1 MPTKSHTTKVV
12 SENTLLPPAH
22 TNLVGHHRMHSGALQ
37 DSAQQI
43 LSNLGGGSSGLGISG
58 IARNQPKSLNPGLN
72 FSLSGHSQSDIF
84 VNPLGRGGKA
94 QARTAIPTKESTT
107 PSGAA
112 MLKNQASLGIFG
124 ERKNLIKQHDLN
136 EAASKRPVPIR
147 SQNLNVFKQSELN
160 SLLRN

>member
-1 MPTKSHTTKVV
+1 M
-12 SENTLLPPAH
+12 
-22 TNLVGHHRMHSGALQ
+22 VGHHRMHSGALQ

-43 LSNLGGGSSGLGISG
+43 LSNLGGHSGLGISG
-58 IARNQPKSLNPGLN
+58 IARNQPRSLNPGLN

-84 VNPLGRGGKA
+84 VNPLGRGGKV

-107 PSGAA
+107 PSGSGA

-124 ERKNLIKQHDLN
+124 ERKNLVKQHDLN
-136 EAASKRPVPIR
+136 EATSKRPVPIR
-147 SQNLNVFKQSELN
+147 SQNFNVFKQSELN